1 MLAFACLQGR
11 EQEIT
16 LSDLVHVASKEQ
28 EAWFQQKESYQV
40 QLSCR
45 LSPLN
50 VSYTWFVTVSDCT
63 VMQKHPLHAVAFT
76 QVLRHRLVA
85 YEQGIARCHNQ
96 STVQQCAQMSLPPR
110 SVQ

>member
-1 MLAFACLQGR
+1 MLTFACLQGR

-45 LSPLN
+45 LLPLN
-50 VSYTWFVTVSDCT
+50 ANYTCFVTVSDNT
-63 VMQKHPLHAVAFT
+63 VMQQHL
-76 QVLRHRLVA
+76 
-85 YEQGIARCHNQ
+85 
-96 STVQQCAQMSLPPR
+96 
-110 SVQ
+110 